1 MALGIDQP
9 ASADSDPEPERPT
22 VIGGSTRFVPGQS
35 NDRITIVNGKVQLGQ
50 RLRDLWRNRDLLLLL
65 TRTELKVKYKES
77 VLGYAWSMLNP
88 ALVLA
93 IYYAVFKIIAR
104 TQQPYFAI
112 WLFCGLLA
120 WNLFN
125 NSALGST
132 TVVVGK
138 AGIIKKVAFPR
149 ELLAMSTV
157 GVSLVLFTIQLVV
170 LLAFLV
176 GFQVTPAWSYVP
188 LLPLALLALM
198 VFTAA
203 VSIFLSAVNVY
214 LRDTQHLTE
223 VLMMAWFWGTPI
235 VYTYGQISQTVSSHP
250 SFLWVKYL
258 YLCNPVTP
266 VVMTFQRAIYGKTS
280 YIAAKNNPS
289 NAVTHVLPNWGVA
302 DYAGLLGIVLVVGIG
317 LFLLSLVVFGR
328 LEGNFAEEL

>member
-1 MALGIDQP
+1 MALGVDEP
-9 ASADSDPEPERPT
+9 AAAGSEPERSDT
-22 VIGGSTRFVPGQS
+22 IGGSTRFVPGQS
-35 NDRITIVNGKVQLGQ
+35 HERVTVVNGKVQLGQ
-50 RLRDLWRNRDLLLLL
+50 RLVDLWRNRDLLIRL

-77 VLGYAWSMLNP
+77 ALGYAWSMLNP
-88 ALVLA
+88 ALVLV
-93 IYYAVFKIIAR
+93 IYYAVFKIIAKNP
-104 TQQPYFAI
+104 QPNFAI

-120 WNLFN
+120 WNLYN
-125 NSALGST
+125 NSAMAST

-157 GVSLVLFTIQLVV
+157 GVAIVLFAIQLVV
-170 LLAFLV
+170 LVLFLLL
-176 GFQVTPAWSYVP
+176 FQVSPAWSYVP
-188 LLPLALLALM
+188 LLPLAFVALL

-203 VSIFLSAVNVY
+203 MSIFLSAVNVY

-223 VLMMAWFWGTPI
+223 VLLMAWFWGTPI
-235 VYTYGQISQTVSSHP
+235 VYTWGQISGTLAKHP
-250 SFLWVKYL
+250 SLDWLKYL

-280 YIAAKNNPS
+280 YVSTVNNPS
-289 NAVTHVLPNWGVA
+289 HAVTHVLPNWGMA
-302 DYAGLLGIVLVVGIG
+302 QYAGLLGIVLVVSTG
-317 LFLLSLVVFGR
+317 LFLLSLIVFGR

>member
-1 MALGIDQP
+1 MSLGVDEP
-9 ASADSDPEPERPT
+9 ASAGSDPEPERPT

-35 NDRITIVNGKVQLGQ
+35 NDRVTVVNGKVQLGQ
-50 RLRDLWRNRDLLLLL
+50 RLADLWRNRDLLVLL
-65 TRTELKVKYKES
+65 TRTELKVKYKQS

-93 IYYAVFKIIAR
+93 IYYVIFKVIAR
-104 TQQPYFAI
+104 TQQPHFAI
-112 WLFCGLLA
+112 WLFSGLLA

-125 NSALGST
+125 NSAMSST

-157 GVSLVLFTIQLVV
+157 GVALVLFVIQIGV
-170 LLAFLV
+170 LAAFLLI
-176 GFQVTPAWSYVP
+176 FQLSPDWGALWLMPFAFVT
-188 LLPLALLALM
+188 LM
-198 VFTAA
+198 VFTSA

-223 VLMMAWFWGTPI
+223 VLLMAWFWGTPI
-235 VYTYGQISQTVSSHP
+235 VYPYGQVASHLKQFHLTWLYLANPMAPVAMSFQRVIYGETSYVNSLHQTVP
-250 SFLWVKYL
+250 L
-258 YLCNPVTP
+258 
-266 VVMTFQRAIYGKTS
+266 
-280 YIAAKNNPS
+280 
-289 NAVTHVLPNWGVA
+289 LPQVGLGW
-302 DYAGLLGIVLVVGIG
+302 YAMVLGIVLAASIG
-317 LFLLSLVVFGR
+317 LFLVALMVFGR